1 MKIDYLTPE
10 YTILAEMGRRLA
22 LVRKQQGFSQT
33 RLAEEAGIG
42 VATLRRIESG
52 QDGQM
57 ASWLKLLK
65 ALGMTAS
72 VDALLPETFASPMA
86 EVLSKSTLR
95 KKTQQSKK
103 GRVAE
108 PRVRWGDERE

>member
-1 MKIDYLTPE
+1 MKVGYLTPDG
-10 YTILAEMGRRLA
+10 TILTEMGRRLA
-22 LVRKQQGFSQT
+22 RVRKQQGFSQT
-33 RLAEEAGIG
+33 RLAEEAGLG

-65 ALGMTAS
+65 ALRMTAS
-72 VDALLPETFASPMA
+72 IDALLPETFDSPMA
-86 EVLSKSTLR
+86 EVLA
-95 KKTQQSKK
+95 KTKLSKK

-108 PRVRWGDERE
+108 ASIRWGDEQE